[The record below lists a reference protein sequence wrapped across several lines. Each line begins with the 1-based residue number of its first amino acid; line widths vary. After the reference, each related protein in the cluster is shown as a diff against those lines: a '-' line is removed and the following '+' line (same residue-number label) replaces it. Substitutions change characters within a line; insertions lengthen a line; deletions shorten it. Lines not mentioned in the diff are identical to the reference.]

1 MDIGVHA
8 AAVALSHDPWLVALS
23 ILVAMQGA
31 YVGLALAGRVAAAE
45 GVRRRVLLL
54 AAAATLAVGIW
65 SMHFIGLL
73 AARLPMGVD
82 YLVAPTVF
90 SLLVC
95 VMVVGAGMLL
105 AATELPLLVRVGAGG
120 LGMGA
125 GIASMHYIGMG
136 ALAGAMTMSHA
147 AGPVVL
153 SVALA
158 VAASTA
164 ALWLCFEAPRQ
175 TLWAS
180 AIAMGL
186 AVSGMHYTAMAGM
199 TLHAAPA
206 AAPSQFASSLSPDGL
221 ALTVALVAFAVSGAF
236 LATLTPD
243 RRSVRGRNEAA
254 PPRPAVREAS
264 EASAADGAT
273 TVGVSAVAEPPATV
287 PPLPTAAVAADPA
300 ERAEPA
306 SAREGASRAAP
317 LGGVG
322 GPPRRPARTLT
333 VERNGTPLALP
344 VGAIRCVRANA
355 HYTYVRDGEH
365 EYFCGLSIGE
375 AEAALDPA
383 HFLRIHRS
391 HVVNLDHVLAVRRTG
406 DSGVAVLDDG
416 RSLPVA
422 RARLAA
428 LKRRFEAEEQARTRP
443 LDAAE

>member
-8 AAVALSHDPWLVALS
+8 AGVTHSLAHDPWLVALS

-45 GVRRRVLLL
+45 GVRRRVLLVG
-54 AAAATLAVGIW
+54 AAATLAVGIW

-73 AARLPMGVD
+73 AARLPVGVD

-105 AATELPLLVRVGAGG
+105 AATDLPLVLRVGAGG

-147 AGPVVL
+147 PGPVVL
-153 SVALA
+153 SLVLA

-206 AAPSQFASSLSPDGL
+206 EAPSQFASSLSPDGL

-236 LATLTPD
+236 LATLTPERARPGRA
-243 RRSVRGRNEAA
+243 RR
-254 PPRPAVREAS
+254 
-264 EASAADGAT
+264 GAT
-273 TVGVSAVAEPPATV
+273 EIADAN
-287 PPLPTAAVAADPA
+287 TAQ
-300 ERAEPA
+300 AEPA
-306 SAREGASRAAP
+306 AETLAAPVARTPAVEPPEPPSVRDGASRTAP

-344 VGAIRCVRANA
+344 VGAVRCVRANA

-383 HFLRIHRS
+383 RFLRIHRS
-391 HVVNLDHVLAVRRTG
+391 HVVNLDHVVAVRRAG
-406 DSGVAVLDDG
+406 DNGVALLDDG

-422 RARLAA
+422 RARLAT
-428 LKRRFEAEEQARTRP
+428 LKRRFETEEQARTRP

>member
-1 MDIGVHA
+1 MNAGATSFALTQTLSHT
-8 AAVALSHDPWLVALS
+8 LSHDPWLVALS

-45 GVRRRVLLL
+45 GVRRRVLLVG
-54 AAAATLAVGIW
+54 ASATLAVGIW

-73 AARLPMGVD
+73 AARLPVGVD

-105 AATELPLLVRVGAGG
+105 AATELPLAVRVGAGG

-147 AGPVVL
+147 TGHVVL
-153 SVALA
+153 SLALA

-236 LATLTPD
+236 LATLTPE
-243 RRSVRGRNEAA
+243 RSGRAVPAA
-254 PPRPAVREAS
+254 PVADA
-264 EASAADGAT
+264 AADAP
-273 TVGVSAVAEPPATV
+273 APAAAREPPV
-287 PPLPTAAVAADPA
+287 VDAAAAQASVAGTT
-300 ERAEPA
+300 EPA
-306 SAREGASRAAP
+306 TARESAGRAVP
-317 LGGVG
+317 HGGVG

-375 AEAALDPA
+375 AEAALDA
-383 HFLRIHRS
+383 ARFLRIHRS
-391 HVVNLDHVLAVRRTG
+391 HVVNLDHVVAVRRAG
-406 DSGVAVLDDG
+406 DNGVALLDDG
-416 RSLPVA
+416 RGLPVA
-422 RARLAA
+422 RGRLAA
-428 LKRRFEAEEQARTRP
+428 LRRRFEAEQQARTRP